1 MDDLYYYQDFENSL
15 YSELEMKDM
24 YKEIVKTSLKFQSL
38 GMLILFLVLFI
49 EGVIFFIMEVEDS
62 TPLILLLASLI
73 PIIIWYFQKNKANQI
88 RNALDNEQGF
98 YIEIKALRGTKV
110 PTYSWVRFGR
120 SKRLDIRM
128 IQFNDSKV
136 SLYTVYPKLKKIFEF
151 NSKDITFTF
160 SKDQKKFWIQTPS
173 KRHTVYFISN
183 FEEKLKDYLHTEG
196 YEILQKQ

>member
-24 YKEIVKTSLKFQSL
+24 YKEIVKTSLNFQSL
-38 GMLILFLVLFI
+38 GMLIVFLVLFI
-49 EGVIFFIMEVEDS
+49 EGVIFFIMEVEDP
-62 TPLILLLASLI
+62 TPLLLLLASLI

-98 YIEIKALRGTKV
+98 YAEIKALRGTKV
-110 PTYSWVRFGR
+110 PTYTWVKFGR
-120 SKRLDIRM
+120 SKRLDFRM
-128 IQFNDSKV
+128 IQFNDGKV

-151 NSKDITFTF
+151 NSKDITFKF
-160 SKDQKKFWIQTPS
+160 LKDQKKFWIQTSS

-183 FEEKLKDYLHTEG
+183 FEDKLKDYLHTEG

>member
-24 YKEIVKTSLKFQSL
+24 YKEIVKTNLKFQSL
-38 GMLILFLVLFI
+38 GMLIVFLVLFI

-62 TPLILLLASLI
+62 VPLLLLLASLI
-73 PIIIWYFQKNKANQI
+73 PIIIWYFHKNKANQI

-98 YIEIKALRGTKV
+98 YAEIKALRGTKV
-110 PTYSWVRFGR
+110 PTYTWVKFGR
-120 SKRLDIRM
+120 SKRLDFRM
-128 IQFNDSKV
+128 IQFNDGKV

-160 SKDQKKFWIQTPS
+160 SRDQKKFWIRTPS

-183 FEEKLKDYLHTEG
+183 FEKKLKDYLHTEG

>member
-24 YKEIVKTSLKFQSL
+24 YKEIVKTSLNFQSL

-62 TPLILLLASLI
+62 VPLLLLLASLI
-73 PIIIWYFQKNKANQI
+73 PIIIWYFLKNKANQI

-98 YIEIKALRGTKV
+98 YIKIKALRGTKV

-120 SKRLDIRM
+120 SKRLVIRM
-128 IQFNDSKV
+128 IQFNDGKV

-160 SKDQKKFWIQTPS
+160 SKDQKKFWIQTPL

-183 FEEKLKDYLHTEG
+183 FEVKLKDYLHKEG

>member
-1 MDDLYYYQDFENSL
+1 MDDLNFYQDFENGL
-15 YSELEMKDM
+15 YSELEMKEM
-24 YKEIVKTSLKFQSL
+24 YKEIVKTSLNFQSL
-38 GMLILFLVLFI
+38 IILIFFLVLFI
-49 EGVIFFIMEVEDS
+49 EGVIFFFMEVEDY
-62 TPLILLLASLI
+62 PLLLLLASLI

-110 PTYSWVRFGR
+110 PTYTWVKFGR
-120 SKRLDIRM
+120 SKRLVIRM
-128 IQFNDSKV
+128 IQFNDGKV

-151 NSKDITFTF
+151 NSKEITFTF

-183 FEEKLKDYLHTEG
+183 YEEKLKDYLHREG

>member
-24 YKEIVKTSLKFQSL
+24 YKEIVKTSLNFQSL
-38 GMLILFLVLFI
+38 GMLIVFLVLFI
-49 EGVIFFIMEVEDS
+49 EGVIFFIMEVEDH
-62 TPLILLLASLI
+62 PLLLLLASLM
-73 PIIIWYFQKNKANQI
+73 PIIIWYFHKNKANQI

-98 YIEIKALRGTKV
+98 YAEIKALRGTKV

-120 SKRLDIRM
+120 NKRLVIRM
-128 IQFNDSKV
+128 IQFNDGKV

-151 NSKDITFTF
+151 NSKDITFKF
-160 SKDQKKFWIQTPS
+160 SNDQKKFWIQTPS

-196 YEILQKQ
+196 YEILHKQ

>member
-1 MDDLYYYQDFENSL
+1 MDDLNFYQDFENGL
-15 YSELEMKDM
+15 YSELEMKEM
-24 YKEIVKTSLKFQSL
+24 YKEIVKTSLNFQSL
-38 GMLILFLVLFI
+38 IILIFFLVLFI
-49 EGVIFFIMEVEDS
+49 EGVIFFFMEVEDY
-62 TPLILLLASLI
+62 PLLLLLASLI

-110 PTYSWVRFGR
+110 PTYTWVKFGR
-120 SKRLDIRM
+120 SKRLVIRM
-128 IQFNDSKV
+128 IQFNDGKV
-136 SLYTVYPKLKKIFEF
+136 SLYTVYPKLKKLFEF

-160 SKDQKKFWIQTPS
+160 LKDQKKFWIQTPS

-183 FEEKLKDYLHTEG
+183 YEEKLKDYLHREG